1 MIVDPAFAH
10 WIVIA
15 PVVLAVIVG
24 ILARWTRHR
33 DEVKEALRYVR
44 KVRRKGRNENHD

>member
-1 MIVDPAFAH
+1 MIDPVFAH

-24 ILARWTRHR
+24 ILARHAMHR
-33 DEVKEALRYVR
+33 DEGREALKYVR
-44 KVRRKGRNENHD
+44 KVRKRKRDENHD

>member
-1 MIVDPAFAH
+1 MIDPVFAH

-24 ILARWTRHR
+24 ILARRARHR
-33 DEVKEALRYVR
+33 DEVKEALKYVR
-44 KVRRKGRNENHD
+44 KVRRKRKD